1 MGKQLVIIGAGHAH
15 LTILK
20 NLREFTNAGHDVTVV
35 SSSSLHYYS
44 GMGPGMLSGIY
55 RPEEI
60 RFDVKQMAQDRGAVF
75 IEDKVVKIHPQKK
88 RIDLQSGQSLTYDLM
103 SVNTGSFVPVEA
115 PEFSDDWVIPVKP
128 IENLLNARN
137 QIIEALKRRELRV
150 TIVGG
155 GPTGVEVAGNLDR
168 LVRNESGKCRIR
180 LVTGTRLL
188 PQFKRGV
195 RNRVRNA
202 LIRRQVQVVE
212 GSRMSAIKDKSVT
225 LADGSE
231 IESDVV
237 FMAVGV
243 KPSPLF
249 KDSGLPIGPD
259 GGMLVNQYLQSVSY
273 PEIFGGGDCICF
285 EPQPLAKV
293 GVYAVRQN
301 PILFDNLLGLLKNTA
316 LEPFRP
322 QKAVLLAFNLGDG
335 TAVVQW
341 HSLVFGGRLGFALKN
356 YIDQTFMKNFQVS
369 GERLADSVLT
379 SAG

>member
-1 MGKQLVIIGAGHAH
+1 MGKQLVIVGAGHAH

-20 NLREFTNAGHDVTVV
+20 NLQEFKDAGHDVTVV

-60 RFDVKQMAQDRGAVF
+60 RFNVKKMSENRGAVF

-88 RIDLQSGQSLTYDLM
+88 KIDLQSGQTLPYDVM

-115 PEFSDDWVIPVKP
+115 HDPSDVLVIPVKP
-128 IENLLNARN
+128 IENLLTARHK
-137 QIIEALKRRELRV
+137 IIAALKDKELRITV
-150 TIVGG
+150 VGG

-168 LVRNESGKCRIR
+168 LVRNESGKCRIT
-180 LVTGTRLL
+180 LVAGTRLL
-188 PQFKRGV
+188 RKFKTGI
-195 RNRVRNA
+195 RNRVMKA
-202 LIRRQVQVVE
+202 LVRRQVRVVE
-212 GSRMSAIKDKSVT
+212 GTRVSGINDQTVALT
-225 LADGSE
+225 DGSD
-231 IESDVV
+231 IESDIV

-243 KPSPLF
+243 TPSPLF
-249 KDSGLPIGPD
+249 KDSGLTIGQD

-273 PEIFGGGDCICF
+273 PEIFGGGDCISF

-301 PILFDNLLGLLKNTA
+301 PILLNNLLCFLKGAA
-316 LEPFRP
+316 LEQFLP

-335 TAVVQW
+335 SAVVQW
-341 HSLVFGGRLGFALKN
+341 HSLVWGGRLGFMLKN
-356 YIDQTFMKNFQVS
+356 YIDRTFMKNFQVS
-369 GERLADSVLT
+369 GELD
-379 SAG
+379 G

>member
-20 NLREFTNAGHDVTVV
+20 NLQEFTDAGHDVTVV
-35 SSSSLHYYS
+35 SSSCLHYYS

-60 RFDVKQMAQDRGAVF
+60 RFNVKKMSQNRGAVF
-75 IEDKVVKIHPQKK
+75 IEDRVVKIHPQKK
-88 RIDLQSGQSLTYDLM
+88 KIDLLSGQTLSYDLM

-115 PEFSDDWVIPVKP
+115 SDSSADFVITVKP
-128 IENLLNARN
+128 IENLLTARYK
-137 QIIEALKRRELRV
+137 IIEALKRKQLRV
-150 TIVGG
+150 AIVGG

-168 LVRNESGKCRIR
+168 LVRNESGKCRIT
-180 LVTGTRLL
+180 LVAGTCLL
-188 PQFKRGV
+188 RQFKNGV

-202 LIRRQVQVVE
+202 LNRRQVQVVE
-212 GSRMSAIKDKSVT
+212 GSRMAAIKDKSVV
-225 LADGSE
+225 LADGRE
-231 IESDVV
+231 IESDFV

-249 KDSGLPIGPD
+249 EDSGLAIGQD
-259 GGMLVNQYLQSVSY
+259 GGLLVNQYLQSVSY
-273 PEIFGGGDCICF
+273 PEIFGGGDCISF
-285 EPQPLAKV
+285 APQPLAKV

-301 PILFDNLLGLLKNTA
+301 PILFDNLLGFLKDRA
-316 LEPFRP
+316 LAPFHP

-369 GERLADSVLT
+369 GERD
-379 SAG
+379 G

>member
-1 MGKQLVIIGAGHAH
+1 MGKQLVIVGAGHAH

-20 NLREFTNAGHDVTVV
+20 NLPEFINAGHDVTVV

-60 RFDVKQMAQDRGAVF
+60 RFDVKKMSQNRGAVF

-88 RIDLQSGQSLTYDLM
+88 KIDLQSGQTLPYDLM

-115 PEFSDDWVIPVKP
+115 PDTSDDFVIPVKP
-128 IENLLNARN
+128 IENLLSARYK
-137 QIIEALKRRELRV
+137 IIEALKRKELRI

-168 LVRNESGKCRIR
+168 LVRNESGKCRIT
-180 LVTGTRLL
+180 LVAGTRLL
-188 PQFKRGV
+188 RQFKNGV

-231 IESDVV
+231 IESDMV

-249 KDSGLPIGPD
+249 KDSGLTIGQD

-273 PEIFGGGDCICF
+273 PEIFGGGDCISF

-301 PILFDNLLGLLKNTA
+301 PILFNNLLGFLKDTA
-316 LEPFRP
+316 LEPFKP
-322 QKAVLLAFNLGDG
+322 QKSVLLAFNLGDG

-341 HSLVFGGRLGFALKN
+341 HSVVWSGRLGFALKN
-356 YIDQTFMKNFQVS
+356 YIDQTFMKNFQIS
-369 GERLADSVLT
+369 GELEES
-379 SAG
+379 S

>member
-1 MGKQLVIIGAGHAH
+1 MGKQLVIVGAGHAH

-20 NLREFTNAGHDVTVV
+20 NLPEFINAGHDVTVV

-60 RFDVKQMAQDRGAVF
+60 RFDVKKMSQNRGAVF

-88 RIDLQSGQSLTYDLM
+88 KIDLQSGQTLPYDLM

-115 PEFSDDWVIPVKP
+115 PDISDDFVIPVKP
-128 IENLLNARN
+128 IENLLSARYK
-137 QIIEALKRRELRV
+137 IIEALKRKELRI

-168 LVRNESGKCRIR
+168 LVRNESGKCRIT
-180 LVTGTRLL
+180 LVAGTRLL
-188 PQFKRGV
+188 RQFKNGV

-231 IESDVV
+231 IESDIV

-249 KDSGLPIGPD
+249 KDSGLTIGQD

-273 PEIFGGGDCICF
+273 PEIFGGGDCISF

-301 PILFDNLLGLLKNTA
+301 PILFNNLLGFLKDTA
-316 LEPFRP
+316 LEPFKP
-322 QKAVLLAFNLGDG
+322 QKSVLLAFNLGDG

-341 HSLVFGGRLGFALKN
+341 HSVVWSGRLGFALKN
-356 YIDQTFMKNFQVS
+356 YIDQTFMKNFQIS
-369 GERLADSVLT
+369 GELEES
-379 SAG
+379 S

>member
-1 MGKQLVIIGAGHAH
+1 MGKQLVIVGAGHAH

-20 NLREFTNAGHDVTVV
+20 NLREFKNTGHDVTVV

-60 RFDVKQMAQDRGAVF
+60 RFNVRKMAESRGAVF

-88 RIDLQSGQSLTYDLM
+88 TVDLHSGQTLSYDVM

-115 PEFSDDWVIPVKP
+115 SDSSDDFVIPVKP

-137 QIIEALKRRELRV
+137 KIIAALKNKELRITV
-150 TIVGG
+150 VGG

-168 LVRNESGKCRIR
+168 LIRNECGQGRIT
-180 LVTGTRLL
+180 LVAGTRLL
-188 PQFKRGV
+188 HQFKNGV

-202 LIRRQVQVVE
+202 LVRRQVQVIE
-212 GSRMSAIKDKSVT
+212 GARVSAVNDNSVT
-225 LADGSE
+225 LTDGSD
-231 IESDVV
+231 IESDIV

-243 KPSPLF
+243 KPSPMI
-249 KDSGLPIGPD
+249 KDSGLPIGQD

-273 PEIFGGGDCICF
+273 PEIFGGGDCISF
-285 EPQPLAKV
+285 QPQPLAKV

-301 PILFDNLLGLLKNTA
+301 PILFNNLQAVLKGTA
-316 LEPFRP
+316 LEPFHP
-322 QKAVLLAFNLGDG
+322 QESVLLAFNLGDG

-341 HSLVFGGRLGFALKN
+341 HSIVWGGRLGFALKN
-356 YIDQTFMKNFQVS
+356 YIDQTFMKNFQIS
-369 GERLADSVLT
+369 GELD
-379 SAG
+379 G